1 MRACCMSSEHSSRM
15 KQAASGCRVP
25 LSRKWPTWRSTIG
38 IGPYFAAIFW
48 WLNEVEMVRMVE
60 HDWTGG
66 IRRAQMILGD
76 LRPLSPFGSFGSFY
90 APLALQTR
98 KLSRW
103 IKSAPR
109 HRIIPFDSIS
119 SPDWRLAVSM
129 HAGVVLSCFVWLIY
143 NDNPYTKYSRVKT
156 MLLTSTDTV
165 QTYESSAPQG
175 LRRSCDAKLDFR
187 LSCHAIWIWLILILP
202 PSALYIYMIINY
214 ICIQNT
220 VELWTVEL
228 NSPSALPTV
237 SSNGSNSIW
246 CIWDIRHTAK
256 TIQDN
261 ALSRQIRQGGR
272 CSDAMA
278 AMVLAEPP
286 SAKLFHTDVS
296 CQRCGPCDWSK
307 PVRSFSTVLALP
319 QGAFARG
326 ATIAEDAWRLPV
338 VRLPP
343 WRIASQTWNWAKQFR
358 LQCGPDAFKAPPR
371 LCVEPIFWTLELA
384 ST

>member
-1 MRACCMSSEHSSRM
+1 
-15 KQAASGCRVP
+15 
-25 LSRKWPTWRSTIG
+25 
-38 IGPYFAAIFW
+38 
-48 WLNEVEMVRMVE
+48 
-60 HDWTGG
+60 
-66 IRRAQMILGD
+66 
-76 LRPLSPFGSFGSFY
+76 
-90 APLALQTR
+90 
-98 KLSRW
+98 
-103 IKSAPR
+103 
-109 HRIIPFDSIS
+109 
-119 SPDWRLAVSM
+119 
-129 HAGVVLSCFVWLIY
+129 
-143 NDNPYTKYSRVKT
+143 
-156 MLLTSTDTV
+156 
-165 QTYESSAPQG
+165 
-175 LRRSCDAKLDFR
+175 
-187 LSCHAIWIWLILILP
+187 
-202 PSALYIYMIINY
+202 MIIYVFKIQLNY
-214 ICIQNT
+214 
-220 VELWTVEL
+220 ELL
-228 NSPSALPTV
+228 NWIHRVRFQQCPLMALIVFDAFETY
-237 SSNGSNSIW
+237 G
-246 CIWDIRHTAK
+246 HTAK

-326 ATIAEDAWRLPV
+326 ATIAEDAWCLPV

>member
-1 MRACCMSSEHSSRM
+1 MRACCMSSEHSARM
-15 KQAASGCRVP
+15 NQAASGCRVL

-119 SPDWRLAVSM
+119 SLDWRLAVSM

-187 LSCHAIWIWLILILP
+187 LSCHAIWIYLTDTDTTTKCPIY
-202 PSALYIYMIINY
+202 LYDYKLYMY
-214 ICIQNT
+214 SKYS
-220 VELWTVEL
+220 WTMNCWTEFTEC
-228 NSPSALPTV
+228 A
-237 SSNGSNSIW
+237 SNS
-246 CIWDIRHTAK
+246 
-256 TIQDN
+256 
-261 ALSRQIRQGGR
+261 
-272 CSDAMA
+272 
-278 AMVLAEPP
+278 VL
-286 SAKLFHTDVS
+286 
-296 CQRCGPCDWSK
+296 
-307 PVRSFSTVLALP
+307 
-319 QGAFARG
+319 
-326 ATIAEDAWRLPV
+326 
-338 VRLPP
+338 
-343 WRIASQTWNWAKQFR
+343 
-358 LQCGPDAFKAPPR
+358 
-371 LCVEPIFWTLELA
+371 
-384 ST
+384 